1 MQQVRNGGVEGEA
14 SWSHPDTMLVLQVQF
29 LEPPS
34 TVSARAAGEERWGG
48 GGAEWARH
56 VQQVM
61 HGGVER
67 GASGSHPDTM
77 LVLQGQFLEPPSTGS
92 ARAAGEERWGGGG
105 GEWVT
110 S

>member
-1 MQQVRNGGVEGEA
+1 MLVLQDQFLEPPSTGSARTAGEERWGGGGGEWARHVQQVRNGGVEGEA

-34 TVSARAAGEERWGG
+34 T
-48 GGAEWARH
+48 
-56 VQQVM
+56 
-61 HGGVER
+61 
-67 GASGSHPDTM
+67 
-77 LVLQGQFLEPPSTGS
+77 GS

-105 GEWVT
+105 GELVT